1 MAEDI
6 DTLLDEVEDKF
17 CDRSNRH
24 DKARTGDHPKVTS
37 VPKHNITRESRSR

>member
-17 CDRSNRH
+17 CDKNKSREKGSI
-24 DKARTGDHPKVTS
+24 GDHIKATS
-37 VPKHNITRESRSR
+37 SIRPSVGQGKGSR